1 MLSTKEHIQNIEKKL
16 FSRFSFEAVGD
27 NKIKKTKKQKPH
39 FFTDKR
45 LVALKNQLKSLPSKI
60 SFLNIR
66 GFSKSLILHRC
77 EDLKRALGVYTGHS
91 WVARV
96 EKWK

>member
-1 MLSTKEHIQNIEKKL
+1 MASHAEKYLSCKCLFCPLFVQCSSSFHMLSTKEHIQNIEKKL
-16 FSRFSFEAVGD
+16 FSRFSFEAGGD

-39 FFTDKR
+39 LFTDKR

-66 GFSKSLILHRC
+66 GF
-77 EDLKRALGVYTGHS
+77 
-91 WVARV
+91 
-96 EKWK
+96 